1 MRMSLSLILAFAPV
15 ALMACKPAAEPAPTP
30 VETVAAAPAVTDAA
44 PAAPAVLNAADL
56 RRVCRAGLAAI
67 HGQDVSM
74 IEISGVTGQ
83 VVSASWRAPVDGGRM
98 RAECRVDSDL
108 ITWKPLDLPDAS
120 QVRWMNQ
127 SGDPVVRYAL
137 DGDRVIVTQTQPDGA
152 NERSEVT
159 VPAEQEAR

>member
-1 MRMSLSLILAFAPV
+1 MRMSLSVILAFAPLAV
-15 ALMACKPAAEPAPTP
+15 VACKPAAEPAPTP
-30 VETVAAAPAVTDAA
+30 VEKVAAAPDATDAA
-44 PAAPAVLNAADL
+44 PAAPTVLNAADL

-67 HGQDVSM
+67 HGQDAAM
-74 IEISGVTGQ
+74 IEISGVAGQ

-98 RAECRVDSDL
+98 RAECRVDNDL
-108 ITWKPLDLPDAS
+108 ITWKPLDLPDAT

-137 DGDRVIVTQTQPDGA
+137 DGDRVIVTQTLADGA
-152 NERSEVT
+152 NERSEMT

>member
-1 MRMSLSLILAFAPV
+1 MRMSLTLILAFAPL
-15 ALMACKPAAEPAPTP
+15 AITACKPAAEPAPTP
-30 VETVAAAPAVTDAA
+30 VEKVAAAAPATDAA
-44 PAAPAVLNAADL
+44 PAAPTVLSAADL

-74 IEISGVTGQ
+74 IEVSGVTGQ

-98 RAECRVDSDL
+98 RAECRVDDDL
-108 ITWKPLDLPDAS
+108 ITWKPLDLPDAT

-152 NERSEVT
+152 NERSELT